1 MTDNSGDTGAV
12 RGGDTGAP
20 AEPDKAQPT
29 SRASALFD
37 LRKIIGG
44 MLSVYGV
51 VLIIVGLL
59 DGKKQ
64 LDKADGIHINLWT
77 GIGMLVVGV
86 LFLVWSMLTVDA
98 HESGESEAARGR
110 H

>member
-12 RGGDTGAP
+12 RGGQTGAP

-64 LDKADGIHINLWT
+64 LDKADGIPELLTWRLGRWRTLLRRSGFRVCWT
-77 GIGMLVVGV
+77 
-86 LFLVWSMLTVDA
+86 A
-98 HESGESEAARGR
+98 HRLS
-110 H
+110 